1 MSTCAYASHLESPI
15 LILRRRDR
23 RSLGA
28 SAKPAG
34 VLIGHTEGITYV
46 SPKGDGRYVVS
57 NGKDQTMRL
66 WDLRK
71 MRSHSDW
78 EALPDRSYGLGGHWD
93 YRFVLLH
100 PLSMNS
106 ETTDTTIVSRN
117 GRYRKPRYDAHPKD
131 CSVMAYRGHHVF
143 RTLIRCH
150 FSPEESTG
158 GSYLYT
164 GSSDGRIHVSVR
176 NFSESSR
183 KLTILV
189 STADLLA

>member
-1 MSTCAYASHLESPI
+1 MRFLLSSPQPQPPSPLSDFYLYI
-15 LILRRRDR
+15 ARYRDR

-28 SAKPAG
+28 DAKPAG

-71 MRSHSDW
+71 MRSHSEW
-78 EALPDRSYGLGGHWD
+78 EALPDRTYGLGKNWD
-93 YRFVLLH
+93 YRYVSSQLLT
-100 PLSMNS
+100 LRRGRVEEEKAN
-106 ETTDTTIVSRN
+106 ETEGSRN
-117 GRYRKPRYDAHPKD
+117 GRYRKPRHDAHPQN

-164 GSSDGRIHVSVR
+164 GSSDGRIHVS
-176 NFSESSR
+176 SSQSS
-183 KLTILV
+183 L
-189 STADLLA
+189 SSSS